1 MFHQFLREA
10 LEICARAGDA
20 ASECIV
26 RTALC
31 NRIIDSG
38 DARDALSI
46 GQDGHAAALRLL
58 SVAGSGRRHPSC
70 WGLDPI
76 SVASQLEASIRRAK
90 SLVQVLN
97 STRRIIDYILILPQS
112 LFTWQPTPCL

>member
-1 MFHQFLREA
+1 VPDCFLSSLCVLQLFQVLREA
-10 LEICARAGDA
+10 LHICSRAGDA

-31 NRIIDSG
+31 NRVIDSG
-38 DARDALSI
+38 DAKDALAI

-76 SVASQLEASIRRAK
+76 HVASQLDASIRRAK
-90 SLVQVLN
+90 SLVQVIHLA
-97 STRRIIDYILILPQS
+97 SHV
-112 LFTWQPTPCL
+112 F